1 METSFS
7 DGEYDRR
14 LAAVREEAEKE
25 RLGALLF
32 FNPSSICYLCGFT
45 TINLWD
51 VSCLIVPPAGDPVLV
66 FREFE
71 SGRFT
76 ASCRFTGHV
85 SYPPDGRA
93 APAIVRALRELCALN
108 EMAVEMGRHLDTATL
123 EELRQGLGDVRP
135 RDCSAVLNPV
145 RLVKSAEEVAVMK
158 RAAAITDAGVGA
170 GIGAVREGTTDYEI
184 CAEVARALFGGGSD
198 FMCIQ
203 PVVAVGEP
211 SGIAHSTAGGV
222 RVRRGDPVFLEIGA
236 CVERYTAPIMRTA
249 FAGVPD
255 DELRELSD
263 YSSRALDSMIAVMG
277 PGVPAAEVAGAGYG
291 ALKPVLPRIAFHFVW
306 GYSVGIGYPPS
317 WLEETGFLIQS
328 GNPRKLMPGMVFH
341 LPLML
346 RIPGKHG
353 AGHSESVL
361 VTRNGAEILS
371 RVPREGS

>member
-108 EMAVEMGRHLDTATL
+108 EMAVEMGRHLDTASL
-123 EELRQGLGDVRP
+123 PGLQRWSY
-135 RDCSAVLNPV
+135 RKA
-145 RLVKSAEEVAVMK
+145 
-158 RAAAITDAGVGA
+158 
-170 GIGAVREGTTDYEI
+170 
-184 CAEVARALFGGGSD
+184 
-198 FMCIQ
+198 
-203 PVVAVGEP
+203 
-211 SGIAHSTAGGV
+211 
-222 RVRRGDPVFLEIGA
+222 
-236 CVERYTAPIMRTA
+236 
-249 FAGVPD
+249 
-255 DELRELSD
+255 
-263 YSSRALDSMIAVMG
+263 SS
-277 PGVPAAEVAGAGYG
+277 
-291 ALKPVLPRIAFHFVW
+291 FV
-306 GYSVGIGYPPS
+306 
-317 WLEETGFLIQS
+317 
-328 GNPRKLMPGMVFH
+328 PRKFLLKVH
-341 LPLML
+341 LSVPL
-346 RIPGKHG
+346 IPLVGPATLIAAMKA
-353 AGHSESVL
+353 AG
-361 VTRNGAEILS
+361 
-371 RVPREGS
+371 REFWANSDGPSYDKD